1 MEALVILFFLIVLIP
16 IGVMIA
22 GIVLLFNSNEATR
35 KRGRNFL
42 LWGIILILVEV
53 LIGYSICSNL
63 NFH

>member
-1 MEALVILFFLIVLIP
+1 MEALMILFFLILLVP

-35 KRGRNFL
+35 KKGKHFL
-42 LWGIILILVEV
+42 LWGIILILLEV
-53 LIGYSICSNL
+53 LIGYSICSGL